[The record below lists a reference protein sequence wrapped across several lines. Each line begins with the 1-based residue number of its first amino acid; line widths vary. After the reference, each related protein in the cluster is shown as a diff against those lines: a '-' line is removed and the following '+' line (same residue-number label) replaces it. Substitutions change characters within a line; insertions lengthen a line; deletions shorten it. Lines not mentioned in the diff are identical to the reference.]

1 MIITANVP
9 QLLSLCIACIGLG
22 VLIGFAIG
30 IHEKESEDKK

>member
-22 VLIGFAIG
+22 VLIGLFIG
-30 IHEKESEDKK
+30 IQERSDKE

>member
-1 MIITANVP
+1 MIITANIP

-30 IHEKESEDKK
+30 IHERSDKE